1 MPLNFVPIE
10 DMDFNE
16 EFGVWYCPDGGTG
29 KRYQTDGWGGP
40 MIPETLEEYPSKS
53 PAWVNRKYFEY
64 QGYIASQVTDL
75 FGEPFVYG
83 AHEIWPYAQVQHIEN
98 TVLTRAAKLLATFLD
113 KETAREFVEEERKS
127 SDDAEPT
134 AKSGESQ

>member
-1 MPLNFVPIE
+1 MC
-10 DMDFNE
+10 FNAMARAMRHTTTNTMSDAYPW
-16 EFGVWYCPDGGTG
+16 GMSGDPPHQGGHV
-29 KRYQTDGWGGP
+29 GG
-40 MIPETLEEYPSKS
+40 L
-53 PAWVNRKYFEY
+53 
-64 QGYIASQVTDL
+64 QVTDL